1 MKICTTLYYKLSMF
15 DIFVHRDFV
24 LEQITDYGNCYTFNS
39 VSNRTSSYK
48 SQRSGALYG
57 KNRTFV
63 MTS

>member
-1 MKICTTLYYKLSMF
+1 MF